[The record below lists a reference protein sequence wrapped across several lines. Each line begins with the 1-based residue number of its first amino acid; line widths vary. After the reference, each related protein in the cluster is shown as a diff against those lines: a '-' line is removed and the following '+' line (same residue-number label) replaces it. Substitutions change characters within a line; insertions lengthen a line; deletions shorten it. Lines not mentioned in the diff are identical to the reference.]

1 MERRRVAVT
10 GLGVVAPCGIGVEP
24 FWAGLFAV
32 PDNGVRRVDDFEPE
46 DYFENPKVVRRT
58 DRFSQFSMAA
68 AVMALDQAGDVA
80 AGHPESVGVT
90 IGTGIG
96 GLGTTEANVLAM
108 HEKGPRRVSP
118 FLVPMMMPNSAG
130 AAVSMRFGFEGP
142 CETTVTAC
150 AAGTHSIGSALRFIR
165 SGVCDAVIAGGT
177 ESALTVTAIQGFT
190 NMTALSSEGRSA
202 PFAADRDGFV
212 IAEGAAV
219 LVLEEMD
226 RARERGATILAEVC
240 GSGSTADAHHI
251 TAPAPGGSGAIR
263 CIRAA
268 LADAQLDPADI
279 AQVNAHG
286 TSTPLNDRAEAEAIV
301 EVFGLPG
308 PPVTSIK
315 GVTGHSLGAAGAIE
329 AVACVLSIEHATIP
343 PTALTTEVDPELPAI
358 DLVTVDGRAW
368 EPGPVVSNSF
378 GFGGHNGCAVFAPA
392 PAG

>member
-10 GLGVVAPCGIGVEP
+10 GMGVVAPCGIGLEE
-24 FWAGLFAV
+24 FWAGLFTS
-32 PDNGVRRVDDFEPE
+32 PDDQVRRVEDFDPSP
-46 DYFENPKVVRRT
+46 YFENPKEVRRT

-68 AVMALDQAGDVA
+68 AVMALEQAGDVA

-96 GLGTTEANVLAM
+96 GLDTTEANVIAM
-108 HEKGPRRVSP
+108 REKGPRRVSP
-118 FLVPMMMPNSAG
+118 FLVPMMMPNAAG
-130 AAVSMRFGFEGP
+130 AAVSMRFGFQGP

-165 SGVCDAVIAGGT
+165 SGVCDAMIAGGT
-177 ESALTVTAIQGFT
+177 ESALTVTAVQGFT

-226 RARERGATILAEVC
+226 RAVARGATILAEVC

-263 CIRAA
+263 CLRAA
-268 LADAQLDPADI
+268 LADAQLEPAQI
-279 AQVNAHG
+279 TQVNAHG
-286 TSTPLNDRAEAEAIV
+286 TSTPLNDRAEAEALV

-329 AVACVLSIEHATIP
+329 AVASVLSIERAMIP
-343 PTALTTEVDPELPAI
+343 PTAQTTEVDPELPTI
-358 DLVTVDGRAW
+358 DLVTGDGRPW

-378 GFGGHNGCAVFAPA
+378 GFGGHNGCAVLAPA